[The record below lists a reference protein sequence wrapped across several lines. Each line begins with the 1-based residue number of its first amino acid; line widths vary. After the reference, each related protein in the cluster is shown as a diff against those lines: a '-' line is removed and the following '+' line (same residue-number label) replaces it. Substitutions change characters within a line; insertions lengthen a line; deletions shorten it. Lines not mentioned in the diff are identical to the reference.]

1 MRDSNFKIKRAK
13 QKLQSEC
20 EITLYEDIDTGIL
33 QNHLCGGVSD
43 KQWVATIKIGNYR
56 VIDQINIRT
65 LENINKNFFT
75 RDLGEEA
82 TCIWT

>member
-43 KQWVATIKIGNYR
+43 KQ
-56 VIDQINIRT
+56 
-65 LENINKNFFT
+65 
-75 RDLGEEA
+75 
-82 TCIWT
+82 